1 MDFRKDYYKILGV
14 SETASQE
21 EIKRA
26 YRELAKKYHPD
37 AVGGDKSKEER
48 FKEISEAYAV
58 LSDPTKRK
66 EYDALR
72 SNPFAGQQ
80 GGWDFQGAPGGFRVH
95 YEGADLGDLGDLFG
109 DFLGR
114 RRRGGE
120 TFSSFFD
127 LNNLFG
133 HVGQKTRSRRATTG
147 TDVEA
152 QITIPFELAV
162 NGGETV
168 ISTGTGKRIKL
179 KIPPG
184 TEDGKR
190 IRIRGQGQPSPNGGP
205 AGDLFVV
212 IHVAPHPDFERKGQ
226 DIYSSLHINMAEAV
240 LGTEKMVQTVSGKR
254 VKLKIPPGTSSG
266 KLFRLSGL
274 GVPGE
279 AGRGDHYVRVLVD
292 VPEHLTPSQRKEFKE
307 WAKKVGLIN

>member
-1 MDFRKDYYKILGV
+1 MDPRKDYCKILGV
-14 SETASQE
+14 SETASQD

-37 AVGGDKSKEER
+37 AVGGDKAKEER
-48 FKEISEAYAV
+48 FKEISEAYSV
-58 LSDPTKRK
+58 LSDPAKRK
-66 EYDALR
+66 EYDTMR
-72 SNPFAGQQ
+72 RNPFAGQQ
-80 GGWDFQGAPGGFRVH
+80 GGYDFQGAPGGFRVH
-95 YEGADLGDLGDLFG
+95 FESADLGDLSDLFGDFVGRGSRTGESFSRFFDLGDLFG
-109 DFLGR
+109 NAR
-114 RRRGGE
+114 
-120 TFSSFFD
+120 
-127 LNNLFG
+127 
-133 HVGQKTRSRRATTG
+133 QKTRTRRATTG
-147 TDVEA
+147 ADVEA

-168 ISTGTGKRIKL
+168 ISTGTGKRIKI

-212 IHVAPHPDFERKGQ
+212 IRVAPHPEFERKGK
-226 DIYSSLHINMAEAV
+226 DIYSTLHINLAEAV
-240 LGTEKMVQTVSGKR
+240 LGTEKTVQTVGGKR

-266 KLFRLSGL
+266 KLFRLPGL
-274 GVPGE
+274 GVPAENG
-279 AGRGDHYVRVLVD
+279 AGDHYVRVLVD
-292 VPEHLTPSQRKEFKE
+292 VPEHLTPGQRKEFKE